1 MYEYKPE
8 QRGIINIS
16 NSTDLAEQG
25 ADTRLLDLAVLNDQT
40 QTLLQH
46 LISTTDLQQTK
57 DLTYLFNIN
66 QNKKTT
72 VRISKLNSLLDLITD
87 QALRRLRTRPDQISN
102 KQLLDSLRIVQT
114 SIQNSQRQVAGELEA
129 PAPFIQINNQTNEVN
144 IGNTAA
150 SLDRDS
156 RNRVKT
162 AVLGILKNLQQAG
175 LSAQQP
181 VVQVELSQEDTTDE
195 Q

>member
-8 QRGIINIS
+8 QRDILNIS
-16 NSTDLAEQG
+16 DSTDVVAQ
-25 ADTRLLDLAVLNDQT
+25 ATDTQLLDFATLNEQT
-40 QTLLQH
+40 QTLLQN

-181 VVQVELSQEDTTDE
+181 VVQVQLSQEDTIDE